1 LAPFIVP
8 HRAATDE
15 RDDVGK
21 NGHLF
26 AIKVGDGIR
35 GVFNQLRQ
43 MESYMTRSKRIAPR
57 STADFSAAASPT
69 AIALGITLAIAPTW
83 ARAETQVRGTPQA
96 VVVEAQNATV
106 QEILIA
112 LSDTFEV
119 QFRSA
124 ANLDKRLTGTYEGTL
139 QQAVSRVL
147 KGYDFVVKSGRSG
160 LEITLLGAG
169 KPVAVVEARS
179 AKKSAEAVQVA
190 ALTPTA
196 TADNAD
202 QAVPQ
207 PRSDGPTPPIKV
219 AQGPGPVPTPAP
231 PGAAPFPVPQ
241 LGSGPAPMPMPP
253 QPGAAPAPMPPLPTA
268 TSAAS
273 LSPMPAVSAGSPT
286 ASPPVPSSSATVPPA
301 R

>member
-1 LAPFIVP
+1 VPTCPAMRSARQGGGNRRGASAIVP
-8 HRAATDE
+8 RLAHWR
-15 RDDVGK
+15 

-26 AIKVGDGIR
+26 AIKVGDSIR

-43 MESYMTRSKRIAPR
+43 MESHMTRSKRIAPR
-57 STADFSAAASPT
+57 STADYSAAASPT

-112 LSDTFEV
+112 LSDAFEV

-124 ANLDKRLTGTYEGTL
+124 ANLDKRLTGTYKGTL

-160 LEITLLGAG
+160 LEITLLG
-169 KPVAVVEARS
+169 P
-179 AKKSAEAVQVA
+179 
-190 ALTPTA
+190 
-196 TADNAD
+196 
-202 QAVPQ
+202 AVPQ

-219 AQGPGPVPTPAP
+219 AQGPGTVPTPAP

-241 LGSGPAPMPMPP
+241 VGSSPAPMPI
-253 QPGAAPAPMPPLPTA
+253 PAF
-268 TSAAS
+268 
-273 LSPMPAVSAGSPT
+273 SAGSPT
-286 ASPPVPSSSATVPPA
+286 SSPPVPSSSPTLPPA

>member
-1 LAPFIVP
+1 VPTCPAMRSARQGGGNRRGASAIVP
-8 HRAATDE
+8 RLAHWR
-15 RDDVGK
+15 

-26 AIKVGDGIR
+26 AIKVGDSIH

-43 MESYMTRSKRIAPR
+43 MESHMTRSKRIAPR
-57 STADFSAAASPT
+57 STADYSAAASPT

-112 LSDTFEV
+112 LSDAFEV

-124 ANLDKRLTGTYEGTL
+124 ANLDKRLTGTYKGTL

-179 AKKSAEAVQVA
+179 VKKSAE
-190 ALTPTA
+190 LTA
-196 TADNAD
+196 TNAD
-202 QAVPQ
+202 PDVPQ

-231 PGAAPFPVPQ
+231 PGAAPFPAPQ
-241 LGSGPAPMPMPP
+241 VGSSPAPMPI
-253 QPGAAPAPMPPLPTA
+253 
-268 TSAAS
+268 
-273 LSPMPAVSAGSPT
+273 PAVSAASPT
-286 ASPPVPSSSATVPPA
+286 SPPVPSSSPTVPPA

>member
-1 LAPFIVP
+1 VPRLA
-8 HRAATDE
+8 HWQ
-15 RDDVGK
+15 

-43 MESYMTRSKRIAPR
+43 MESHMTRSKRIAPR

-147 KGYDFVVKSGRSG
+147 KGYDFVMKSGRSG

-179 AKKSAEAVQVA
+179 VKKSAE
-190 ALTPTA
+190 LTST
-196 TADNAD
+196 TTNAD
-202 QAVPQ
+202 PDVPQ

-241 LGSGPAPMPMPP
+241 VGSSRAPMPI
-253 QPGAAPAPMPPLPTA
+253 
-268 TSAAS
+268 
-273 LSPMPAVSAGSPT
+273 PAVSAASPT
-286 ASPPVPSSSATVPPA
+286 SSPPVPSSSPTVPPA